1 MKDDINLLIIIAAIL
16 VLTLIIACSYQFKK
30 GEDQWNNGYCSCGGH
45 WEYEQ
50 TIEDEDNITYI
61 YHCDNCGKTIE
72 IKEAQAF
79 INTIKYG
86 T

>member
-1 MKDDINLLIIIAAIL
+1 MKDDINLLIIIFAIIIL
-16 VLTLIIACSYQFKK
+16 VLIIVCSLQYKK
-30 GEDQWNNGYCSCGGH
+30 NESQWNNGYCSCGGH

-61 YHCDNCGKTIE
+61 YRCDNCGKTIE
-72 IKEAQAF
+72 VKEIQAF
-79 INTIKYG
+79 INTIKNG